1 MYMTQCK
8 LGDQLLLRNGEI
20 ATMDSI
26 VTSVTSVTYPYMI
39 VRNDG
44 SILQSVTEDGL
55 RFEGSTSPTDV
66 VGIHTERSN

>member
-1 MYMTQCK
+1 MDMTQCK

-20 ATMDSI
+20 ATMDAI
-26 VTSVTSVTYPYMI
+26 VTSVTRRTYPYMI

-66 VGIHTERSN
+66 VGFTTK